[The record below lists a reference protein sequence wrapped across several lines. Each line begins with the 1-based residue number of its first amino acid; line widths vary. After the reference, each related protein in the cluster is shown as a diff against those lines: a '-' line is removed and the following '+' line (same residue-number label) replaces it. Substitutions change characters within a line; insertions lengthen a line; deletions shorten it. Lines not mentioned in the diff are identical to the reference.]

1 MAEKVERLTYKIQF
15 DAESGTST
23 IRGLDGQIKATMVS
37 TQKLRQEYGN
47 FATQIKATN
56 AEINNLSGGVN
67 GKGGL
72 NGMSAASGSASAA
85 ALELG
90 RVVSD
95 APYGI
100 RGMANNVSQ
109 LASQL
114 FFMASQQEIATVAT
128 KSDTVVKTTNTTA
141 TVAATTA
148 TVGFAGAL
156 RMMWTALMGPL
167 GILLALQAVIA
178 AADYFFGGMKK
189 AADSTKKLDDG
200 LAKMNSTIA
209 ISTAELD
216 VYAKVYK
223 EATVGTQKHTNALK
237 ELRTLGFDPA
247 TKSIDDFII
256 KQKELIVLQ
265 ATSGIYKKQL
275 EDLISAKTKAD
286 ALILKANTDMA
297 LAAERLAAAKES
309 INATGPDEQKAN
321 TFYVMQSAMAQ
332 SDYAD
337 ALERTT
343 VLTKQRGDIWLNIDE
358 KAEQYK
364 LTLEEIMALMFA
376 PVKGGGA
383 DKRIKEF
390 KQNLLDLSSE
400 LASFRDKEMQNADI
414 SEEERLRLEY
424 EASRKAVE
432 NKRLEYKDKEDARLD
447 AKLKEVNDSKATE
460 DEKARLIEDAY
471 QKYNEAQIQANEDLR
486 SVMLQADTA
495 YYSELA
501 ALRKK
506 DTEAA
511 KEESKDLIAALTEN
525 NFDYQEF
532 NETQKINAAK
542 NDLNR
547 IREELE
553 GSQLLTDL
561 KVSGLEKELLA
572 EEGNVVKQ
580 QEIRNKI
587 AKLNQDQTLYE
598 EDLDRKKAIAKVAI
612 AMQVS
617 DTIAAIAGEG
627 SGIAKG
633 VAVAQTIWNT
643 KQAFMA
649 ALGSAP
655 YGPWNIAQAT
665 AVGVMGIK
673 NVNDILATK
682 APNEK
687 ASDVSAK
694 NAAMSGGGGG
704 SAFNPN
710 FNIVGASGSNQL
722 AETVAGQIGEPTRA
736 YVVYDDIATAGEI
749 EANAI
754 EASGI

>member
-23 IRGLDGQIKATMVS
+23 IRGLDGTIKATMVS

-56 AEINNLSGGVN
+56 AEVNNLSR
-67 GKGGL
+67 GKDGNGGL
-72 NGMSAASGSASAA
+72 NGMSAASGSATAA

-109 LASQL
+109 LASNL
-114 FFMASQQEIATVAT
+114 AMASIAT
-128 KSDTVVKTTNTTA
+128 N
-141 TVAATTA
+141 AATGKV
-148 TVGFAGAL
+148 VGFNGAIKG
-156 RMMWTALMGPL
+156 MWTALKGPL
-167 GILLALQAVIA
+167 GVLLAIQVVVSAI
-178 AADYFFGGMKK
+178 DYFAG
-189 AADSTKKLDDG
+189 STKKAKEEVDG
-200 LAKMNSTIA
+200 LNES
-209 ISTAELD
+209 
-216 VYAKVYK
+216 
-223 EATVGTQKHTNALK
+223 
-237 ELRTLGFDPA
+237 
-247 TKSIDDFII
+247 II
-256 KQKELIVLQ
+256 KQVEQFNLLKQVIDGMVDIVNPLSDFTSEEGLIVLRDTFKELDKKLTDLEKRGE
-265 ATSGIYKKQL
+265 ATPSMVESLVDSYGKLLKTRKDIAIEEQNIIDNDGKW
-275 EDLISAKTKAD
+275 TKAQ
-286 ALILKANTDMA
+286 I
-297 LAAERLAAAKES
+297 EFGQSRLMNLQLYRISLEKLFDVAKDGS
-309 INATGPDEQKAN
+309 KK
-321 TFYVMQSAMAQ
+321 S
-332 SDYAD
+332 
-337 ALERTT
+337 
-343 VLTKQRGDIWLNIDE
+343 
-358 KAEQYK
+358 
-364 LTLEEIMALMFA
+364 
-376 PVKGGGA
+376 
-383 DKRIKEF
+383 IKEF
-390 KQNLLDLSSE
+390 KQSLLDLSSE
-400 LASFRDKEMQNADI
+400 LASFREKEIQNADI

-432 NKRLEYKDKEDARLD
+432 NKRLEYKDKEDASLE

-486 SVMLQADTA
+486 SVMLQADIA
-495 YYSELA
+495 YYAELS

-532 NETQKINAAK
+532 NETQKINAAT

-547 IREELE
+547 IRDELE
-553 GSQLLTDL
+553 GSQRLTDL

-572 EEGNVVKQ
+572 EEGNVVEQ
-580 QEIRNKI
+580 QKIRNKI

-598 EDLDRKKAIAKVAI
+598 EELDRKSATAKIGI
-612 AMQVS
+612 AMQIA

-673 NVNDILATK
+673 NVSDILATK

-687 ASDVSAK
+687 SADVSAK

>member
-23 IRGLDGQIKATMVS
+23 IRGLDGTIKATMVS

-56 AEINNLSGGVN
+56 AEINNLSGGKDGN
-67 GKGGL
+67 GGL
-72 NGMSAASGSASAA
+72 NGMSAASGGAAAA

-109 LASQL
+109 LSSQIL
-114 FFMASQQEIATVAT
+114 YMSQQTDAGTGKVIGF
-128 KSDTVVKTTNTTA
+128 
-141 TVAATTA
+141 
-148 TVGFAGAL
+148 VGSLKGVF
-156 RMMWTALMGPL
+156 TALKGPL
-167 GILLALQAVIA
+167 GVLLAIQVVVA
-178 AADYFFGGMKK
+178 ALDFFAGGAKK
-189 AADSTKKLDDG
+189 AEDASND
-200 LAKMNSTIA
+200 LAKSYEEEANQLQSLIRVLND
-209 ISTAELD
+209 SNLSLEKRAELEQI
-216 VYAKVYK
+216 V
-223 EATVGTQKHTNALK
+223 
-237 ELRTLGFDPA
+237 
-247 TKSIDDFII
+247 IDKLPNVD
-256 KQKELIVLQ
+256 
-265 ATSGIYKKQL
+265 
-275 EDLISAKTKAD
+275 
-286 ALILKANTDMA
+286 KANTKTKEGLEELTKEVETYVEQQMLRIEIDRLVSDNA
-297 LAAERLAAAKES
+297 DELAEHRERQRVLEAIKSAENQEEQIRIIKENTNILDRLAIEAMGADGKGLIARLISGEGRYG
-309 INATGPDEQKAN
+309 ATDLVAGFEAFVN
-321 TFYVMQSAMAQ
+321 EEG
-332 SDYAD
+332 AD
-337 ALERTT
+337 AVNIL
-343 VLTKQRGDIWLNIDE
+343 KQIDE
-358 KAEQYK
+358 
-364 LTLEEIMALMFA
+364 LTRRLARIKKENGN
-376 PVKGGGA
+376 GGP
-383 DKRIKEF
+383 KSPKEF
-390 KQNLLDLSSE
+390 KQNILDLSSTLE
-400 LASFRDKEMQNADI
+400 AFRNTEIQNMDI
-414 SEEERLRLEY
+414 TEEERLRLEY
-424 EASRKAVE
+424 EASKKSVE
-432 NKRLEYKDKEDARLD
+432 NKVAEFQQKEKLRLD
-447 AKLKEVNDSKATE
+447 DKIKQIQDSKATE
-460 DEKARLIEDAY
+460 DEKARLIEDANT
-471 QKYNEAQIQANEDLR
+471 KYNASIVQANEDLR
-486 SVMLQADTA
+486 SVMLQADIA
-495 YYSELA
+495 YYAELS

-532 NETQKINAAK
+532 NETQKINAAT

-547 IREELE
+547 IRDELE
-553 GSQLLTDL
+553 GSQRLTDL

-572 EEGNVVKQ
+572 EEGNVVEQ
-580 QEIRNKI
+580 QKIRNKI

-598 EDLDRKKAIAKVAI
+598 EELDRKSATAKIGI
-612 AMQVS
+612 AMQIA

-673 NVNDILATK
+673 NVSDILATK

-687 ASDVSAK
+687 SADVSAK

-736 YVVYDDIATAGEI
+736 YVVY

>member
-1 MAEKVERLTYKIQF
+1 MAEQRIKYIIEFDVKTGQSQIQ
-15 DAESGTST
+15 
-23 IRGLDGQIKATMVS
+23 GLDGKLIATANS
-37 TQKLRQEYGN
+37 AKQLT
-47 FATQIKATN
+47 
-56 AEINNLSGGVN
+56 AEVGMLSGGKD
-67 GKGGL
+67 GAGGMEGL
-72 NGMSAASGSASAA
+72 SKKTGGAASA

-109 LASQL
+109 LSSQIL
-114 FFMASQQEIATVAT
+114 YMAQQTDAGTGKV
-128 KSDTVVKTTNTTA
+128 
-141 TVAATTA
+141 
-148 TVGFAGAL
+148 VGFGGAL
-156 RMMWTALMGPL
+156 KGVFAALKGPL
-167 GILLALQAVIA
+167 GVLLAIQVVISAV
-178 AADYFFGGMKK
+178 DYFFGGMKK
-189 AADSTKKLDDG
+189 AEGAAKDLNKELKNQIDIFRLYDQQLSDANVSLEERLKIVKAVSTFDKDLSKQLR
-200 LAKMNSTIA
+200 
-209 ISTAELD
+209 
-216 VYAKVYK
+216 
-223 EATVGTQKHTNALK
+223 EANGDIEKQTKIIEKHT
-237 ELRTLGFDPA
+237 
-247 TKSIDDFII
+247 
-256 KQKELIVLQ
+256 KQKELELKIKEQEVILN
-265 ATSGIYKKQL
+265 
-275 EDLISAKTKAD
+275 D
-286 ALILKANTDMA
+286 AI
-297 LAAERLAAAKES
+297 AKEKEADIKLS
-309 INATGPDEQKAN
+309 EEQLDTKVTLRNQGLAGLGLGKS
-321 TFYVMQSAMAQ
+321 VIIQSA
-332 SDYAD
+332 
-337 ALERTT
+337 
-343 VLTKQRGDIWLNIDE
+343 DE
-358 KAEQYK
+358 KTAN
-364 LTLEEIMALMFA
+364 EEKREAQKSLNEALKTYTDLLSQLDVEEGDE
-376 PVKGGGA
+376 P
-383 DKRIKEF
+383 KRIKEF

-400 LASFRDKEMQNADI
+400 IDSFRDKEIQNADI

-424 EASRKAVE
+424 DASRKSVE
-432 NKRLEYKDKEDARLD
+432 NKRLEFKDKEDERLD
-447 AKLKEVNDSKATE
+447 AILKEVNDSKSTE

-486 SVMLQADTA
+486 SVMLQADIA
-495 YYSELA
+495 YYAELS
-501 ALRKK
+501 ALRRE

-532 NETQKINAAK
+532 NETQKINAAT

-547 IREELE
+547 IRDELK

-598 EDLDRKKAIAKVAI
+598 EELDRKSAIAKIGI
-612 AMQVS
+612 AMQIA

-655 YGPWNIAQAT
+655 YGPWNIAQAL
-665 AVGVMGIK
+665 AVGVMGVK

-687 ASDVSAK
+687 SADVSAK

-710 FNIVGASGSNQL
+710 FNIVGASGGNQL

>member
-23 IRGLDGQIKATMVS
+23 IRGLDGTIKATMVS

-56 AEINNLSGGVN
+56 AEINNLSGGAN

-72 NGMSAASGSASAA
+72 NGMSAASGGAAAA

-109 LASQL
+109 LSSQIL
-114 FFMASQQEIATVAT
+114 YMSQQTDAVTGKVT
-128 KSDTVVKTTNTTA
+128 
-141 TVAATTA
+141 
-148 TVGFAGAL
+148 GFAGSLKGVFTAL
-156 RMMWTALMGPL
+156 RGPL
-167 GILLALQAVIA
+167 GVLLAIQVVISAV
-178 AADYFFGGMKK
+178 DHFFGGMKK
-189 AADSTKKLDDG
+189 AEEATKDLNKELKNQIDIFRLYDQQLSDANVSLEERLKIVKAVSTFDKDLSKQL
-200 LAKMNSTIA
+200 
-209 ISTAELD
+209 
-216 VYAKVYK
+216 K
-223 EATVGTQKHTNALK
+223 EANGDIEKQTKIIEKH
-237 ELRTLGFDPA
+237 R
-247 TKSIDDFII
+247 
-256 KQKELIVLQ
+256 KQKELELKIKEQEVILN
-265 ATSGIYKKQL
+265 
-275 EDLISAKTKAD
+275 D
-286 ALILKANTDMA
+286 AI
-297 LAAERLAAAKES
+297 AKEKEADIKLS
-309 INATGPDEQKAN
+309 EEQLDTKVTARNQGLAGLGLGKSLIIQGAQEKTAN
-321 TFYVMQSAMAQ
+321 EEKREAQ
-332 SDYAD
+332 KSLNEALKTYTDLLSQLD
-337 ALERTT
+337 AKE
-343 VLTKQRGDIWLNIDE
+343 
-358 KAEQYK
+358 
-364 LTLEEIMALMFA
+364 
-376 PVKGGGA
+376 GGEP
-383 DKRIKEF
+383 KRIKEF

-400 LASFRDKEMQNADI
+400 IASFREKEIQNTDI

-424 EASRKAVE
+424 DASIKAVE
-432 NKRLEYKDKEDARLD
+432 NKRLEYKDKEDARLKD
-447 AKLKEVNDSKATE
+447 KLKEINDSKSTE
-460 DEKARLIEDAY
+460 DEKAILIKDAY

-486 SVMLQADTA
+486 SVMLQADIA
-495 YYSELA
+495 YYAELA

-532 NETQKINAAK
+532 NETQKINAAT

-547 IREELE
+547 IRDELE
-553 GSQLLTDL
+553 GSQRLTDL

-572 EEGNVVKQ
+572 EEGNVVEQ
-580 QEIRNKI
+580 QKIRNKI

-598 EDLDRKKAIAKVAI
+598 EELDRKSAIAKIGI
-612 AMQVS
+612 AMQVA